1 MSYTSEEELLHDR
14 IDAALVKIKDVKEAM
29 EARLENHEQWSR
41 DHLLELKLHVQDAND
56 YMFKL
61 RALQKNTR

>member
-1 MSYTSEEELLHDR
+1 MPYTSDEELLHDR
-14 IDAALVKIKDVKEAM
+14 IEAALEKIKDVKAAM

-41 DHLLELKLHVQDAND
+41 DHLLALKLYVQDTND

-61 RALQKNTR
+61 RTLQSNTR